1 MYVSDGYFYCVMKG
15 AKMRK
20 FFSIV
25 GILFSCVII
34 FWGLQYLN
42 LNRDYVGGRLSSPSS
57 ASGAPSYVDS
67 GYASFGAD
75 FYTFVTNNAAD
86 AAEAVHTVASNQ
98 IQLFDQLYQLKTVF
112 SQFFGY
118 FLISLGGI
126 GVCLFGCL
134 FASPQPVIPAPAIPA
149 PTVATVVPPSSSTPV
164 QVADDGKPFICEAC
178 GKTFTGWYTVCP
190 SCNVPGRMKRRS

>member
-1 MYVSDGYFYCVMKG
+1 
-15 AKMRK
+15 MRK

-42 LNRDYVGGRLSSPSS
+42 LNREYVGGRLSSPSS
-57 ASGAPSYVDS
+57 ASGAPAYADS

-75 FYTFVTNNAAD
+75 FYTYVTNNAAD
-86 AAEAVHTVASNQ
+86 AAQAVHTVASNQ

-134 FASPQPVIPAPAIPA
+134 FATPQPVIPAPAYAA
-149 PTVATVVPPSSSTPV
+149 PTVATTVQTPISPVV
-164 QVADDGKPFICEAC
+164 QVEDEGKPFVCEAC
-178 GKTFTGWYTVCP
+178 GKAFTGWYTECP
-190 SCNVPGRMKRRS
+190 SCHVSGRMKRRSE